1 MQTLLLKWC
10 LKTVCWPSLRTGE
23 TFLSFTL
30 LSCLANPYLS
40 YNASVISPTCPNA
53 HRFWISG
60 VWING
65 ILGCFSWSQAFENY
79 PLQQFREHSMK
90 RTLPSSFPASSCF
103 ACFSSGFQRRQR
115 KKKDSKVFLGHV
127 NSYLLRSHS
136 FPHFPNCRLCIRQ
149 KQDGSTTLHR
159 KKELCRG
166 PQGHAVADQNAMHM
180 TDIKTVWNKI
190 I

>member
-65 ILGCFSWSQAFENY
+65 ILGCFSWRQAFENY

-90 RTLPSSFPASSCF
+90 MTPSLLFPCVF
-103 ACFSSGFQRRQR
+103 LLCVFQFWLSKETEE
-115 KKKDSKVFLGHV
+115 KKKTQKYSWDTWTVIYWEATVFHTFL
-127 NSYLLRSHS
+127 
-136 FPHFPNCRLCIRQ
+136 
-149 KQDGSTTLHR
+149 
-159 KKELCRG
+159 
-166 PQGHAVADQNAMHM
+166 
-180 TDIKTVWNKI
+180 TVGFI
-190 I
+190 